1 MAAGEGEP
9 GAAVILTD
17 VAKAF
22 ERILL
27 MVAWC
32 QTMKFV
38 FSQKDLKG
46 AVWFLRTSENRVVRC
61 FFRGF
66 AAHDYCLPPR
76 ENACLQLEI
85 VLRDAVTE
93 PTNPHVDVQIH
104 TEVSVRSM

>member
-1 MAAGEGEP
+1 MQVAVREGEP

-22 ERILL
+22 ERVLL
-27 MVAWC
+27 IVAGC

-38 FSQKDLKG
+38 FSQTIT
-46 AVWFLRTSENRVVRC
+46 AFLPERKWS
-61 FFRGF
+61 
-66 AAHDYCLPPR
+66 
-76 ENACLQLEI
+76 CLQLKI

-104 TEVSVRSM
+104 IEVSVRSM